1 MLVLSETLI
10 VDDVLSDAFVL
21 GTSAVETFVRVVEC
35 LVVEVD
41 SSEVNKL
48 VVKAAVLI
56 DADATVEEGWV

>member
-21 GTSAVETFVRVVEC
+21 RTSAVETFVRVVEC